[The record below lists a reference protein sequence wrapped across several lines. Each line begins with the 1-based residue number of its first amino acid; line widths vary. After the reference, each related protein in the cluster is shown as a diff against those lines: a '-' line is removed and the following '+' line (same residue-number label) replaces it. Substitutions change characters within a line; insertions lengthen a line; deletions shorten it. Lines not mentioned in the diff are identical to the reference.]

1 MTYNLIKQR
10 LENND
15 TIILDGAIGAEL
27 EKKGAKMHK
36 DLWCGTC
43 SVESPD
49 LVKKVHEEYIL
60 AGADIITTNTYAT
73 TPIAMKQYG
82 FDNQVNEFNKKSVQL
97 AKEAVNNSNKDI
109 AVAGSVSTFGS
120 LYKYRLEAMKPG
132 FKEQLNILSNEGV
145 DLIILEAMSS
155 QADIVETIVEC
166 SSQTKLPVWLSI
178 SCVIDDNTNKVML
191 GFSDTFDTDT
201 NVYEDFETSMDNF
214 SKIHQGP
221 ILIAHS
227 DIEVTGQAIKIAK
240 KKFNGVLG
248 AYPNRGHYEKPHWK
262 FVDNIT
268 PSEYLEKAR
277 SWVDDGAQIV
287 GGCCGVGVEEIKAI
301 SVLKKNQ
308 NAQ

>member
-15 TIILDGAIGAEL
+15 IIILDGAIGAEL

-82 FDNQVNEFNKKSVQL
+82 FDNQISEFNKKSVQL
-97 AKEAVNNSNKDI
+97 AKEAVENTNKDVAI
-109 AVAGSVSTFGS
+109 AGSVSTFGS
-120 LYKYRLEAMKPG
+120 LYKYGLEAMKPG

-155 QADIVETIVEC
+155 QADIVETIIEC

-178 SCVIDDNTNKVML
+178 SCVINDNTNKVML
-191 GFSDTFDTDT
+191 GYNDTVDTDT

-268 PSEYLEKAR
+268 PTEYLEKAK
-277 SWVDDGAQIV
+277 SWVGNGTQII

-308 NAQ
+308 NA

>member
-15 TIILDGAIGAEL
+15 IIILDGAIGAEL

-82 FDNQVNEFNKKSVQL
+82 FDNQISEFNKKSVQL
-97 AKEAVNNSNKDI
+97 AKEAVKNTNKDVAI
-109 AVAGSVSTFGS
+109 AGSVSTFGS
-120 LYKYRLEAMKPG
+120 LYKYGLEAMKPG

-178 SCVIDDNTNKVML
+178 SCVINDNTNKVML
-191 GFSDTFDTDT
+191 GYNDTVDTDT

-268 PSEYLEKAR
+268 PSEYLEKAK
-277 SWVDDGAQIV
+277 SWVGNGTQII

-308 NAQ
+308 NA

>member
-15 TIILDGAIGAEL
+15 IIILDGAIGAEL

-120 LYKYRLEAMKPG
+120 LYKYGLEAMKPG

-240 KKFNGVLG
+240 KEFNGVLG

-268 PSEYLEKAR
+268 PSEYLEKAK
-277 SWVDDGAQIV
+277 SWVENGTQII

>member
-43 SVESPD
+43 SIESPD

-73 TPIAMKQYG
+73 TPIGMKQYG
-82 FDNQVNEFNKKSVQL
+82 FEDQINEFNKKSVQI
-97 AKEAVNNSNKDI
+97 AKNAVKNSNKDI

-120 LYKYRLEAMKPG
+120 LYKFGTEAMKPG
-132 FKEQLNILSNEGV
+132 FKEQLKILSGEGV

-155 QADIVETIVEC
+155 QADIVETIIEC
-166 SSQTKLPVWLSI
+166 SQESKLPVWLSI
-178 SCVIDDNTNKVML
+178 SCVIDDKTNKVML
-191 GFSDTFDTDT
+191 GYNDTVDSDT
-201 NVYEDFETSMDNF
+201 NIYEDFETSINNF
-214 SKIHQGP
+214 SKIHKGP

-227 DIEVTGQAIKIAK
+227 DIEVTGQAIKIAR

-268 PSEYLEKAR
+268 PNEYLEKAK
-277 SWVDDGAQIV
+277 SWVDNGTQIV

-308 NAQ
+308 NV

>member
-15 TIILDGAIGAEL
+15 IIILDGAIGAEL

-97 AKEAVNNSNKDI
+97 AKEAIKNSNKDI

-120 LYKYRLEAMKPG
+120 LYKYGLEAMKPG

-155 QADIVETIVEC
+155 QADIVETIIEC

-178 SCVIDDNTNKVML
+178 SCVINDNTNKVML
-191 GFSDTFDTDT
+191 GYNDTVDTDT

-268 PSEYLEKAR
+268 PSEYLEKAK
-277 SWVDDGAQIV
+277 SWVGNGTQII

>member
-15 TIILDGAIGAEL
+15 IIILDGAIGAEL

-82 FDNQVNEFNKKSVQL
+82 FDNQISEFNKKSVQL
-97 AKEAVNNSNKDI
+97 AKEAVENTNKDVAI
-109 AVAGSVSTFGS
+109 AGSVSTFGS
-120 LYKYRLEAMKPG
+120 LYKYGLEAMKPG

-155 QADIVETIVEC
+155 QADIVETIIEC

-178 SCVIDDNTNKVML
+178 SCVINDNTNKIML
-191 GFSDTFDTDT
+191 GYNDTVDTDT

-268 PSEYLEKAR
+268 PSEYLEKAK
-277 SWVDDGAQIV
+277 SWVGNGTQII

-308 NAQ
+308 NV

>member
-15 TIILDGAIGAEL
+15 IIILDGAIGAEL

-60 AGADIITTNTYAT
+60 AGADIVTTNTYAT

-82 FDNQVNEFNKKSVQL
+82 FDNQISEFNKKSVQL
-97 AKEAVNNSNKDI
+97 AKEVVKNTNKDVAI
-109 AVAGSVSTFGS
+109 AGSVSTFGS
-120 LYKYRLEAMKPG
+120 LYKYGLEAMKPG

-155 QADIVETIVEC
+155 QADIVETIIEC

-178 SCVIDDNTNKVML
+178 SCVINDNTNKVML
-191 GFSDTFDTDT
+191 GYNDTVDTDT

-268 PSEYLEKAR
+268 PSQYLEKAR
-277 SWVDDGAQIV
+277 SWVEDGAQIV

-308 NAQ
+308 NG

>member
-15 TIILDGAIGAEL
+15 IIILDGAIGAEL

-82 FDNQVNEFNKKSVQL
+82 FDDQINEFNKKSVQL
-97 AKEAVNNSNKDI
+97 AKEAIKNSNKDI
-109 AVAGSVSTFGS
+109 AIAGSVSTFGS
-120 LYKYRLEAMKPG
+120 LYKYGLEAMKPG

-166 SSQTKLPVWLSI
+166 SLQSKLPVWLSI

-191 GFSDTFDTDT
+191 GYNDTVDTDT

-214 SKIHQGP
+214 SKIH
-221 ILIAHS
+221 H
-227 DIEVTGQAIKIAK
+227 DE
-240 KKFNGVLG
+240 F
-248 AYPNRGHYEKPHWK
+248 
-262 FVDNIT
+262 
-268 PSEYLEKAR
+268 
-277 SWVDDGAQIV
+277 
-287 GGCCGVGVEEIKAI
+287 C
-301 SVLKKNQ
+301 
-308 NAQ
+308 

>member
-1 MTYNLIKQR
+1 MTYNLIKKR

-43 SVESPD
+43 SLESPD

-82 FDNQVNEFNKKSVQL
+82 FNDQINDFNKKSVQI
-97 AKEAVNNSNKDI
+97 AKEAVKNSNKDI

-120 LYKYRLEAMKPG
+120 LYKFGTEAMKPG
-132 FKEQLNILSNEGV
+132 FKEQLKILSGEGV

-155 QADIVETIVEC
+155 QADIVETIIEC
-166 SSQTKLPVWLSI
+166 SLESKLPVWLSI
-178 SCVIDDNTNKVML
+178 SCVIDDKTNKVML
-191 GFSDTFDTDT
+191 GYNDTIDSDTSI
-201 NVYEDFETSMDNF
+201 YEDFETSINNF
-214 SKIHQGP
+214 SKIHKGP

-277 SWVDDGAQIV
+277 SWVEDGAQIV

-301 SVLKKNQ
+301 SVLKKDQ
-308 NAQ
+308 NT

>member
-1 MTYNLIKQR
+1 MAYNLIKQR
-10 LENND
+10 LENKD

-60 AGADIITTNTYAT
+60 AGADIVTTNTYAT
-73 TPIAMKQYG
+73 TPIGMKQYG
-82 FDNQVNEFNKKSVQL
+82 FTDQINDFNKKSVQI
-97 AKEAVNNSNKDI
+97 AKEAVKNSNKDI

-120 LYKYRLEAMKPG
+120 LYKFGTEAMKPG
-132 FKEQLNILSNEGV
+132 FKEQLKILSGEGV

-155 QADIVETIVEC
+155 QADIVETIIEC
-166 SSQTKLPVWLSI
+166 SLESKLPVWLSI
-178 SCVIDDNTNKVML
+178 SCVIDDKTNKVML
-191 GFSDTFDTDT
+191 GYNDTIDSDTSI
-201 NVYEDFETSMDNF
+201 YEDFETSINNF
-214 SKIHQGP
+214 SKIHKGP

-262 FVDNIT
+262 FVNNIT
-268 PSEYLEKAR
+268 PSEYLEKAK
-277 SWVDDGAQIV
+277 SWVGNGTQII

-308 NAQ
+308 NA

>member
-1 MTYNLIKQR
+1 
-10 LENND
+10 
-15 TIILDGAIGAEL
+15 
-27 EKKGAKMHK
+27 MHK

-82 FDNQVNEFNKKSVQL
+82 FDNQINEFNKKSVQL
-97 AKEAVNNSNKDI
+97 AKEAVKDSNRNVAI
-109 AVAGSVSTFGS
+109 AGSVSTFGS
-120 LYKYRLEAMKPG
+120 LYKFGTKAMIPG
-132 FKEQLNILSNEGV
+132 FKEQLKILSGEGV

-191 GFSDTFDTDT
+191 GYNDTVDTDT

-268 PSEYLEKAR
+268 PSEYLEKAK
-277 SWVDDGAQIV
+277 SWVENGTQII

-308 NAQ
+308 DA

>member
-73 TPIAMKQYG
+73 TPIGMKQYG
-82 FDNQVNEFNKKSVQL
+82 FEDQINEFNKKSVQI
-97 AKEAVNNSNKDI
+97 AKDAVKNSNKDI

-120 LYKYRLEAMKPG
+120 LYKFGTEAMKPG
-132 FKEQLNILSNEGV
+132 FKEQLKILSGEGV

-155 QADIVETIVEC
+155 QADIVETIIEC
-166 SSQTKLPVWLSI
+166 SQESKLPVWLSI
-178 SCVIDDNTNKVML
+178 SCIIDDKTNKVML
-191 GFSDTFDTDT
+191 GYNDTVDSDT
-201 NVYEDFETSMDNF
+201 NIYEDFETSINNF
-214 SKIHQGP
+214 SKIHKGP

-227 DIEVTGQAIKIAK
+227 DIKVTGQAVKIAK

-262 FVDNIT
+262 FIDNIT
-268 PSEYLEKAR
+268 PSEYLENAR
-277 SWVDDGAQIV
+277 SWVENGAQII

-301 SVLKKNQ
+301 SVLKKDQ
-308 NAQ
+308 NA

>member
-1 MTYNLIKQR
+1 MAYNLIKQR

-73 TPIAMKQYG
+73 TPIGMKQYG
-82 FDNQVNEFNKKSVQL
+82 FDDQINEFNKTSVQI
-97 AKEAVNNSNKDI
+97 AKEAVKNSNKDI

-120 LYKYRLEAMKPG
+120 LYKFGTEAMKPG
-132 FKEQLNILSNEGV
+132 FKEQLKILSGEGV

-155 QADIVETIVEC
+155 QADIVETIIEC
-166 SSQTKLPVWLSI
+166 SLESKLPVWLSI
-178 SCVIDDNTNKVML
+178 SCVIDDKTNKVML
-191 GFSDTFDTDT
+191 GYNDTIDSDTSI
-201 NVYEDFETSMDNF
+201 YEDFETSINNF
-214 SKIHQGP
+214 SKIHKGP

-268 PSEYLEKAR
+268 PNEYLEKAR
-277 SWVDDGAQIV
+277 SWVEDGAQIV

-301 SVLKKNQ
+301 SVLKKDQ
-308 NAQ
+308 NV

>member
-15 TIILDGAIGAEL
+15 IIILDGAIGAEL

-97 AKEAVNNSNKDI
+97 AKEAIKNSNKDI

-120 LYKYRLEAMKPG
+120 LYKYGLEAMKPG
-132 FKEQLNILSNEGV
+132 FKEQLKILSSEGV

-155 QADIVETIVEC
+155 QADIVETIIEC
-166 SSQTKLPVWLSI
+166 SLESKLPVWLSI
-178 SCVIDDNTNKVML
+178 SCVIDDKTNKLML
-191 GFSDTFDTDT
+191 GYNDTVDSDT
-201 NVYEDFETSMDNF
+201 NVYEDFETSINSF
-214 SKIHQGP
+214 SKIHDGP

-227 DIEVTGQAIKIAK
+227 DIKVTGQAVKIAK

-262 FVDNIT
+262 FIDNIT
-268 PSEYLEKAR
+268 PSEYLENAR
-277 SWVDDGAQIV
+277 SWVENGAQII

-301 SVLKKNQ
+301 SVLKKDQ
-308 NAQ
+308 NA

>member
-109 AVAGSVSTFGS
+109 AIAGSVSTFGS
-120 LYKYRLEAMKPG
+120 LYKYGLEAMKPG

>member
-1 MTYNLIKQR
+1 MSYNLIKKR

-49 LVKKVHEEYIL
+49 LVKKVHEEYIS

-82 FDNQVNEFNKKSVQL
+82 FDNQIDEFNKKSVQL
-97 AKEAVNNSNKDI
+97 AKEAIKNSNKDI
-109 AVAGSVSTFGS
+109 AIAGSVSTFGS
-120 LYKYRLEAMKPG
+120 LYKYGLEAMRPG

-166 SSQTKLPVWLSI
+166 SSQSKLPVWLSI

-191 GFSDTFDTDT
+191 GYNDTVDTDT

-240 KKFNGVLG
+240 EKFNGVLG

-268 PSEYLEKAR
+268 PNEYLEKAK
-277 SWVDDGAQIV
+277 SWIKDGVNII
-287 GGCCGVGVEEIKAI
+287 GGCCGIGVEEIKAI

>member
-27 EKKGAKMHK
+27 EKNGAKMHK

-43 SVESPD
+43 SIESPD

-82 FDNQVNEFNKKSVQL
+82 FNDQINDFNKKSVHL
-97 AKEAVNNSNKDI
+97 AKEAVKNSNKDVAI
-109 AVAGSVSTFGS
+109 AGSVSTFGS
-120 LYKYRLEAMKPG
+120 LYKYGLEAMKPG
-132 FKEQLNILSNEGV
+132 FKEQLKILSSEGV

-155 QADIVETIVEC
+155 QADIVETIIEC
-166 SSQTKLPVWLSI
+166 SLESKLPVWLSI
-178 SCVIDDNTNKVML
+178 SCVIDDKTNKLML
-191 GFSDTFDTDT
+191 GYNDTVDSDT
-201 NVYEDFETSMDNF
+201 NVYEDFETSINSF
-214 SKIHQGP
+214 SKIHDGP

-227 DIEVTGQAIKIAK
+227 DIKVTGQAVKIAK

-262 FVDNIT
+262 FIDNIT
-268 PSEYLEKAR
+268 PSEYLENAR
-277 SWVDDGAQIV
+277 SWVKNGAQII

-301 SVLKKNQ
+301 SVLKKDQ
-308 NAQ
+308 NA

>member
-10 LENND
+10 LENKD

-82 FDNQVNEFNKKSVQL
+82 FDDQINEFNKKSVQI
-97 AKEAVNNSNKDI
+97 AKEAVKNTNKDVAI
-109 AVAGSVSTFGS
+109 AGSVSTFGS
-120 LYKYRLEAMKPG
+120 LYKYGLEAMKPG

-201 NVYEDFETSMDNF
+201 NVYEDFETSIDNF

-268 PSEYLEKAR
+268 PNEYLEKAR
-277 SWVDDGAQIV
+277 SWVEDGAQIV

-301 SVLKKNQ
+301 SVLKKDQ
-308 NAQ
+308 NV

>member
-15 TIILDGAIGAEL
+15 IIILDGAIGAEL

-82 FDNQVNEFNKKSVQL
+82 FDNQISEFNKKSVQL
-97 AKEAVNNSNKDI
+97 AKEVVKNTNKDVAI
-109 AVAGSVSTFGS
+109 AGSVSTFGS
-120 LYKYRLEAMKPG
+120 LYKYGLEAMKPG

-155 QADIVETIVEC
+155 QADIVETIIEC

-178 SCVIDDNTNKVML
+178 SCVINDNTNKVML
-191 GFSDTFDTDT
+191 GYNDTVDTDT

-268 PSEYLEKAR
+268 PSEYLEKAK
-277 SWVDDGAQIV
+277 SWVGNGTQII

-308 NAQ
+308 NA

>member
-15 TIILDGAIGAEL
+15 IIILDGAIGAEL

-43 SVESPD
+43 YVESTD

-97 AKEAVNNSNKDI
+97 AKEAIKNSNKDI

-120 LYKYRLEAMKPG
+120 LYKYGLEAMKPG

>member
-43 SVESPD
+43 SIESPD

-73 TPIAMKQYG
+73 TPIGMKQYG
-82 FDNQVNEFNKKSVQL
+82 FEDQINEFNKKSVQI
-97 AKEAVNNSNKDI
+97 AKDAVKNSNKDI

-120 LYKYRLEAMKPG
+120 LYKFGTEAMKPG
-132 FKEQLNILSNEGV
+132 FKEQLKILSSEGV

-155 QADIVETIVEC
+155 QADIVETIIEC
-166 SSQTKLPVWLSI
+166 SLESKLPVWLSI
-178 SCVIDDNTNKVML
+178 SCVIDDKTNKLML
-191 GFSDTFDTDT
+191 GYNDTVDSDT
-201 NVYEDFETSMDNF
+201 NVYEDFETSINSF
-214 SKIHQGP
+214 SKIHDGP

-227 DIEVTGQAIKIAK
+227 DIKVTGQAVKIAK

-262 FVDNIT
+262 FIDNIT
-268 PSEYLEKAR
+268 PSEYLENAR
-277 SWVDDGAQIV
+277 SWVKNGAQII

-301 SVLKKNQ
+301 SVLKKDQ
-308 NAQ
+308 NA

>member
-1 MTYNLIKQR
+1 MAYNLIKQR
-10 LENND
+10 LENKD

-73 TPIAMKQYG
+73 TPIGMKQYG
-82 FDNQVNEFNKKSVQL
+82 FDDQINEFNKTSVQI
-97 AKEAVNNSNKDI
+97 AKEAVKNSNKDI

-120 LYKYRLEAMKPG
+120 LYKFGTKAMKPG
-132 FKEQLNILSNEGV
+132 FKEQLKILSGEGV

-155 QADIVETIVEC
+155 QADIVETIIEC
-166 SSQTKLPVWLSI
+166 SLESKLPVWLSI
-178 SCVIDDNTNKVML
+178 SCVIDDKTNKVML
-191 GFSDTFDTDT
+191 GYNDTIDSDTSI
-201 NVYEDFETSMDNF
+201 YEDFETSINNF
-214 SKIHQGP
+214 SKIHKGP

-268 PSEYLEKAR
+268 PSEYLEKAK
-277 SWVDDGAQIV
+277 SWVEDGAQIV

-301 SVLKKNQ
+301 SVLKKDQ
-308 NAQ
+308 NV

>member
-43 SVESPD
+43 SIESPD

-82 FDNQVNEFNKKSVQL
+82 FNDQINDFNKKSVQL
-97 AKEAVNNSNKDI
+97 AKEAVKNSNKDVAI
-109 AVAGSVSTFGS
+109 AGSVSTFGS
-120 LYKYRLEAMKPG
+120 LYKYGLEAMKPG
-132 FKEQLNILSNEGV
+132 FKEQLKILSSEGV

-155 QADIVETIVEC
+155 QADIVETIIEC
-166 SSQTKLPVWLSI
+166 SLESKLPVWLSI
-178 SCVIDDNTNKVML
+178 SCVIDDKTNKLML
-191 GFSDTFDTDT
+191 GYNDTVDSDT
-201 NVYEDFETSMDNF
+201 NVYEDFETSINSF
-214 SKIHQGP
+214 SKIHDGP

-227 DIEVTGQAIKIAK
+227 DIKVTGQAVKIAK

-262 FVDNIT
+262 FIDNIT
-268 PSEYLEKAR
+268 PSEYLENAR
-277 SWVDDGAQIV
+277 SWVKNGAQII

-301 SVLKKNQ
+301 SVLKKDQ
-308 NAQ
+308 NA

>member
-1 MTYNLIKQR
+1 
-10 LENND
+10 
-15 TIILDGAIGAEL
+15 
-27 EKKGAKMHK
+27 MHK

-82 FDNQVNEFNKKSVQL
+82 FDNQISEFNKKSVQL
-97 AKEAVNNSNKDI
+97 AKEAVKNTNKDVAI
-109 AVAGSVSTFGS
+109 AGSVSTFGS
-120 LYKYRLEAMKPG
+120 LYKYGLEAMKPG

-155 QADIVETIVEC
+155 QADIVETIIEC

-178 SCVIDDNTNKVML
+178 SCVINDNTNKVML
-191 GFSDTFDTDT
+191 GYNDTVDTDT

-268 PSEYLEKAR
+268 PSEYLEKAK
-277 SWVDDGAQIV
+277 SWVGNGTQII

-308 NAQ
+308 NV

>member
-15 TIILDGAIGAEL
+15 IIILDGAIGAEL

-36 DLWCGTC
+36 DLRCGTC
-43 SVESPD
+43 SLESPD

-82 FDNQVNEFNKKSVQL
+82 FDDQINEFNKKSVQL
-97 AKEAVNNSNKDI
+97 AKEAIKNSNKDI
-109 AVAGSVSTFGS
+109 AIAGSVSTFGS
-120 LYKYRLEAMKPG
+120 LYKYGLEAMKPG
-132 FKEQLNILSNEGV
+132 FKEQLNVLSNEGV

-191 GFSDTFDTDT
+191 GYNDTVDTDT

-248 AYPNRGHYEKPHWK
+248 AYPNRGYYEKPHWK

-268 PSEYLEKAR
+268 PSEYLEKAK
-277 SWVDDGAQIV
+277 SWVGNGTQII

-308 NAQ
+308 NA

>member
-15 TIILDGAIGAEL
+15 IIILDGAIGAEL

-82 FDNQVNEFNKKSVQL
+82 FDDQINEFNKKSVQL
-97 AKEAVNNSNKDI
+97 AKEAIKNSNKDI
-109 AVAGSVSTFGS
+109 AIAGSVSTFGS
-120 LYKYRLEAMKPG
+120 LYKYGLEAMKPG

-166 SSQTKLPVWLSI
+166 SSQSKLPVWLSI
-178 SCVIDDNTNKVML
+178 SCVIDDNTNKLML
-191 GFSDTFDTDT
+191 GYNDTVDTDT

-268 PSEYLEKAR
+268 PSEYLEKAK
-277 SWVDDGAQIV
+277 SWVGNGTQII

-308 NAQ
+308 NA

>member
-82 FDNQVNEFNKKSVQL
+82 FDDQVNEFNKKSVQL
-97 AKEAVNNSNKDI
+97 AKEAVKNSNKDI

-120 LYKYRLEAMKPG
+120 LYKYGLEAMKPG

>member
-15 TIILDGAIGAEL
+15 IIILDGAIGAEL

-120 LYKYRLEAMKPG
+120 LYKYGLEAMKPG

-268 PSEYLEKAR
+268 PSEYLEKAK
-277 SWVDDGAQIV
+277 SWVENGTQII

-308 NAQ
+308 NA

>member
-97 AKEAVNNSNKDI
+97 AKEAVKNSNKDI

-120 LYKYRLEAMKPG
+120 LYKYGLEAMKPG

-240 KKFNGVLG
+240 KEFNGVLG

-268 PSEYLEKAR
+268 PSEYLEKAK
-277 SWVDDGAQIV
+277 SWVENGTQII

-301 SVLKKNQ
+301 SVLKKNH
-308 NAQ
+308 NA

>member
-1 MTYNLIKQR
+1 MTYNLIKQK

-15 TIILDGAIGAEL
+15 IIILDGAIGAEL

-97 AKEAVNNSNKDI
+97 AKEAVNNSNKNI

-120 LYKYRLEAMKPG
+120 LYKYGLEAMKPG

-262 FVDNIT
+262 FIDNIT

>member
-1 MTYNLIKQR
+1 MTYNLIKQK
-10 LENND
+10 LDNND

-43 SVESPD
+43 SEESPD
-49 LVKKVHEEYIL
+49 LVKKVHEEYIS

-82 FDNQVNEFNKKSVQL
+82 FEDQIYNYNKKSVQI
-97 AKEAVNNSNKDI
+97 AKSAVKDANKDI
-109 AVAGSVSTFGS
+109 AIAGSVSTFGS
-120 LYKYRLEAMKPG
+120 LYKFGIKAMIPG
-132 FKEQLNILSNEGV
+132 FEEQLKILSGEGV

-155 QADIVETIVEC
+155 QADIVETIIEC
-166 SSQTKLPVWLSI
+166 SSKIDLPIWLSI
-178 SCVIDDNTNKVML
+178 SCVMDDDTNKIML
-191 GFSDTFDTDT
+191 GYNDTTDSDTH
-201 NVYEDFETSMDNF
+201 VYEDFETSINNF
-214 SKIHQGP
+214 SKMHSGP

-227 DIEVTGQAIKIAK
+227 DINVTGHAVKIAK

-268 PSEYLEKAR
+268 PSEYLENAR
-277 SWVDDGAQIV
+277 SWVKDGAQII

-301 SVLKKNQ
+301 SVLKKGFD
-308 NAQ
+308 A

>member
-15 TIILDGAIGAEL
+15 IIILDGAIGAEL

-97 AKEAVNNSNKDI
+97 AKEAVKKSNKNI
-109 AVAGSVSTFGS
+109 AIAGSVSTFGS
-120 LYKYRLEAMKPG
+120 LYKYGLEAMKPG

-155 QADIVETIVEC
+155 QADIVETIIEC

-268 PSEYLEKAR
+268 PSEYLEKAK
-277 SWVDDGAQIV
+277 SWVGNGTQII

-308 NAQ
+308 NA

>member
-1 MTYNLIKQR
+1 MTYNFIKQR

-43 SVESPD
+43 SVESPN

-73 TPIAMKQYG
+73 TPIGMKQYG
-82 FDNQVNEFNKKSVQL
+82 FTDQINEFNKKSVQI
-97 AKEAVNNSNKDI
+97 AKDAVKNSNKDI

-120 LYKYRLEAMKPG
+120 LYKFGTEAMKPG
-132 FKEQLNILSNEGV
+132 FKEQLKILSGEGV

-155 QADIVETIVEC
+155 QADIVETIIEC
-166 SSQTKLPVWLSI
+166 SLESKLPVWLSI
-178 SCVIDDNTNKVML
+178 SCVINDKTNKVML
-191 GFSDTFDTDT
+191 GYNDTIDSDT
-201 NVYEDFETSMDNF
+201 NIYEDFETSINNF
-214 SKIHQGP
+214 SKIHKGP

-227 DIEVTGQAIKIAK
+227 DIEVTGQAVKIAK

>member
-1 MTYNLIKQR
+1 MTYNLIKKR
-10 LENND
+10 LGNND

-43 SVESPD
+43 SIESPD
-49 LVKKVHEEYIL
+49 LVKKVHEEYIF

-82 FDNQVNEFNKKSVQL
+82 FKDQINEFNIRSVQL
-97 AKEAVNNSNKDI
+97 AKEAVKNSNKDVAI
-109 AVAGSVSTFGS
+109 AGSVSTFGS
-120 LYKYRLEAMKPG
+120 LYKYGLDAMKPG

-155 QADIVETIVEC
+155 QADIVQTIIEC
-166 SSQTKLPVWLSI
+166 SLQTKLPVWLSI

-191 GFSDTFDTDT
+191 GYNDTLDTDT
-201 NVYEDFETSMDNF
+201 NIYEDFETSINNF
-214 SKIHQGP
+214 SKIHNGP

-227 DIEVTGQAIKIAK
+227 DIKVTSQAIKIAK

-268 PSEYLEKAR
+268 PSEYLENAKL
-277 SWVDDGAQIV
+277 WVKDGVNIV
-287 GGCCGVGVEEIKAI
+287 GGCCGVGVEEIKAV
-301 SVLKKNQ
+301 SVLKKDQ
-308 NAQ
+308 NA

>member
-120 LYKYRLEAMKPG
+120 LYKYGLEAMKPG

-240 KKFNGVLG
+240 QEFNGVLG

-268 PSEYLEKAR
+268 PSEYLEKAK
-277 SWVDDGAQIV
+277 SWVENGTQII

>member
-1 MTYNLIKQR
+1 
-10 LENND
+10 
-15 TIILDGAIGAEL
+15 
-27 EKKGAKMHK
+27 MHK

-97 AKEAVNNSNKDI
+97 AKEAIKNSNKDI

-120 LYKYRLEAMKPG
+120 LYKYGLEAMKPG

-240 KKFNGVLG
+240 KEFNGVLG

-301 SVLKKNQ
+301 SVLKKNH
-308 NAQ
+308 NA

>member
-15 TIILDGAIGAEL
+15 IIILDGAIGAEL

-82 FDNQVNEFNKKSVQL
+82 FDDQISEFNKKSVQL
-97 AKEAVNNSNKDI
+97 AKEAVKNTNKDVAI
-109 AVAGSVSTFGS
+109 AGSVSTFGS
-120 LYKYRLEAMKPG
+120 LYKYGLEAMKPG

-155 QADIVETIVEC
+155 QADIVETIIEC

-178 SCVIDDNTNKVML
+178 SCVINDNTNKVML
-191 GFSDTFDTDT
+191 GYNDTVDTDT

-268 PSEYLEKAR
+268 PSEYLEKAK
-277 SWVDDGAQIV
+277 SWVGNGTQII

-308 NAQ
+308 NA